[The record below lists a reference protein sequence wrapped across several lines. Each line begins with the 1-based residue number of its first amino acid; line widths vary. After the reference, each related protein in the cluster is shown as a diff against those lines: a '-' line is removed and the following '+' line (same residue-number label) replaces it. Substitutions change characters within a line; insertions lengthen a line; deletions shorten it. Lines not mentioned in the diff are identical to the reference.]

1 MADATV
7 VNRAEKIRAQL
18 IQHDYCY
25 HVLDSPII
33 TDGQYDQMMRE
44 LREFEEKYPEL
55 IQPESPTQ
63 RIAQAP
69 SEKFVS
75 ANHMLSMLSLSNV
88 FNLDEFLA
96 WHHRVTNLLE
106 QPDVSLVC
114 ELKIDGLAVSL
125 IYEEGKFIRGAT
137 RGDGQTGEDVTN
149 NIRTISSVPLVLIG
163 DTDMDI
169 EVRGEVYM
177 PVKSFHNLN
186 EQRIDEGES
195 LFVNP
200 RNAAA
205 GSVRQLDPRITA
217 SRALDIFVYGIG
229 RVDATRFPSEQSAGL
244 EYLTSIGFRTNPNR
258 RICKS
263 PQEVQKYYEWWM
275 DRRESLPYK
284 IDGIVI
290 KINSFELQAEV
301 GVATREPKWAT
312 AYKFPAEQAIT
323 RLINI
328 GVNVGRTGTLNPFA
342 ILEPVDVGGATI
354 KTATLHNE
362 EDINRKDIR
371 VGDWVM
377 VERAGDVI
385 PQVVSPVVGRRTGQE
400 RRFIMPVDC
409 PQCLSKVIKL
419 QDDSSHRCPNQSCS
433 AKFYELL
440 KHFVGR
446 EGMDIRG
453 LGERW
458 CSALI
463 DADLVKDL
471 ADIFD
476 LKREQFLSIDRMGE
490 HLASNI
496 INAINDSK
504 SRPLGRLIFALGI
517 LHVGSETADSL
528 ARTFKSMDKLKDA
541 SDNELNAIAG
551 VGPKIALSIRG
562 YFDSE
567 TNLAVIARFRQAGVK
582 FQDSYI
588 ETRVS
593 TGSLAGV
600 RLCITGTLHTM
611 SRDQAEARVKGKGGQ
626 PSSNLS
632 RRTDLLVVGENPGS
646 KVEAALKMG
655 TRLLSEDEFLR
666 MLEEY

>member
-1 MADATV
+1 
-7 VNRAEKIRAQL
+7 
-18 IQHDYCY
+18 
-25 HVLDSPII
+25 
-33 TDGQYDQMMRE
+33 MMRE
-44 LREFEEKYPEL
+44 LRKLEEKYPEL

-63 RIAQAP
+63 RIAQTP
-69 SEKFVS
+69 SEKFIPAS
-75 ANHMLSMLSLSNV
+75 HTLPMLSLSNV
-88 FNLDEFLA
+88 FNPDEFLA
-96 WHHRVTNLLE
+96 WHGRVTNLLR
-106 QPDVSLVC
+106 QPDVSMVC

-125 IYEEGKFIRGAT
+125 MYEEGRFTRAAT
-137 RGDGQTGEDVTN
+137 RGDGQTGEDITN

-163 DTDMDI
+163 DNHMDI

-177 PVKSFHNLN
+177 PVKAFHNLN
-186 EQRIDEGES
+186 AQRADAGES

-205 GSVRQLDPRITA
+205 GSVRQLDPRVTA

-229 RVDATRFPSEQSAGL
+229 TVDVNILPREQSAGL
-244 EYLTSIGFRTNPNR
+244 EYLHSIGFKTNPNKR
-258 RICKS
+258 VCTS
-263 PQEVQKYYEWWM
+263 PKEVQEYHEWWM
-275 DRRESLPYK
+275 EQREALPYK

-290 KINSFELQAEV
+290 KINSFELQMEL

-371 VGDWVM
+371 VGDWVT

-400 RRFIMPVDC
+400 RRFVMPVDC
-409 PQCLSKVIKL
+409 PKCSSKVIKR

-458 CSALI
+458 CGALI
-463 DADLVKDL
+463 DANLVKDL

-476 LKREQFLSIDRMGE
+476 LIDRMGE

-496 INAINDSK
+496 LNAINDSK
-504 SRPLGRLIFALGI
+504 NRPLGRLIFALGI
-517 LHVGSETADSL
+517 LHVGSETADVL
-528 ARTFKSMDKLKDA
+528 ARTFASMDKLKDA
-541 SDNELNAIAG
+541 SENELNAIDG
-551 VGPKIALSIRG
+551 VGPKIALSIRR

-567 TNLAVIARFRQAGVK
+567 VNLAVIERLREVGVK
-582 FQDSYI
+582 FQDLGM
-588 ETRVS
+588 EARVS
-593 TGSLAGV
+593 TGPLTGV

-611 SRDQAEARVKGKGGQ
+611 SRKQAEERVEAKGGQ
-626 PSSNLS
+626 SSPNVS
-632 RRTDLLVVGENPGS
+632 KMTDLLVVGENPGS
-646 KVEAALKMG
+646 KVEAARKIG
-655 TRLLSEDEFLR
+655 TTLLSEDEFLD
-666 MLEEY
+666 MLEVK